1 MTIKSKLAMGL
12 WFLFIVILLL
22 GGLGS
27 YYLKINSDLSSR
39 VIKDNYESL
48 LYSRNMM
55 ESLDDPSLLQNPE
68 EIKEFEQQLILQEQ
82 NITELGEKELTS
94 QLRPYFAQLKNTD
107 PANTAALASC
117 RNLLKKTLY
126 KITDLNMQSIIR
138 KNKFA
143 RQDSNDAV
151 LYMAII
157 CTVSILIA
165 FTFILNFPGYI
176 AGPVRELTES
186 IKQIAARD
194 YSQRLHFKSDDEF
207 GELADAFN
215 AMAQKLDEYE
225 HSNLA
230 AIIFQKKRIETII
243 NNMQDAIIGFD
254 ENNKILF
261 ANHKSVGIL
270 GIPEKELLNQYAPDI
285 ALKNDLLRSLLNS
298 AHREQPLKIFAD
310 GKESYFTQE
319 NLQITSD
326 SKLIGHVIIL
336 KNITDFKEL
345 DAAKTNFIAT
355 ISHELKT
362 PISSIKMSLKLLED
376 ERVGT
381 VNEEQQ
387 KLIAHI
393 KDDSQR
399 LLKITGELLD
409 LTQVET
415 GNIQLHYQKT
425 KPREII
431 DYASAAMSFQ
441 AEQKG
446 VRFEIDCADV
456 LPELNID
463 MEKTAWVMLNLMAN
477 AVRYS
482 PDNSVVKIAA
492 TALKGDI
499 CFSVTD
505 QGKGIE
511 AKYREKI
518 FDKYFKIP
526 NGGSPGT
533 GLGLAISKEFIT
545 AQNGRIWVESEMG
558 KGSTFYFELPV
569 HYITYGDLSTQSS

>member
-1 MTIKSKLAMGL
+1 MTIKSKLALGL

-68 EIKEFEQQLILQEQ
+68 ELKEFEQQLILQEQ
-82 NITELGEKELTS
+82 NITEFGEKELTR
-94 QLRPYFAQLKNTD
+94 QLKVYFTQLKNTD
-107 PANTAALASC
+107 PGHLPALASC
-117 RNLLKKTLY
+117 KNLLKKTLY
-126 KITDLNMQSIIR
+126 KITDLNMQSIVR
-138 KNKFA
+138 KNKIA
-143 RQDSNDAV
+143 RQDSNNAV

-194 YSQRLHFKSDDEF
+194 YSQRLHFKSNDEF
-207 GELADAFN
+207 GELAEAFN

-225 HSNLA
+225 NSNLA
-230 AIIFQKKRIETII
+230 AIIFQKKRIEAII

-298 AHREQPLKIFAD
+298 TQREQPLKIFAD
-310 GKESYFTQE
+310 SKESYFTQE
-319 NLQITSD
+319 NLQITAD
-326 SKLIGHVIIL
+326 NKLIGHVIIL

-415 GNIQLHYQKT
+415 GNIQLHYHQT

-431 DYASAAMSFQ
+431 DYASSAMSFQ

-446 VRFEIDCADV
+446 VKFEIDCADI

-463 MEKTAWVMLNLMAN
+463 MEKTAWVMLNLIAN
-477 AVRYS
+477 ALRYS
-482 PDNSVVKIAA
+482 PENSMVKIAA
-492 TALKGDI
+492 KEINSNI

-545 AQNGRIWVESEMG
+545 AQNGTIWVESETG
-558 KGSTFYFELPV
+558 NGSTFFFELPV
-569 HYITYGDLSTQSS
+569 

>member
-68 EIKEFEQQLILQEQ
+68 EIKEFEQQLVLQEQ
-82 NITELGEKELTS
+82 NITELGEKDLTR
-94 QLRPYFAQLKNTD
+94 QLKAYFAQLKNTD
-107 PANTAALASC
+107 PVNTAALESC
-117 RNLLKKTLY
+117 KSLLKKTLY
-126 KITDLNMQSIIR
+126 KITDLNMQSIVR
-138 KNKFA
+138 KNKIA
-143 RQDSNDAV
+143 KQDSNDAV

-157 CTVSILIA
+157 CTVSVLIA
-165 FTFILNFPGYI
+165 FTFILNFPAYI

-207 GELADAFN
+207 GVLAEAFN
-215 AMAQKLDEYE
+215 TMAQKLDEYE

-230 AIIFQKKRIETII
+230 TIIFQKKRIETII

-261 ANHKSVGIL
+261 ANHKAVGIL
-270 GIPEKELLNQYAPDI
+270 GIPEKELLNKYAPDI

-298 AHREQPLKIFAD
+298 VQRDQPLKIFAD

-326 SKLIGHVIIL
+326 NKLIGHVIIL

-345 DAAKTNFIAT
+345 DAARTNFIAT

-425 KPREII
+425 QAREII
-431 DYASAAMSFQ
+431 DYASNAISFQ

-446 VRFEIDCADV
+446 VKIAIDCPDTLASLHV
-456 LPELNID
+456 D
-463 MEKTAWVMLNLMAN
+463 MEKTAWVMLNLLAN

-482 PDNSVVKIAA
+482 PDNA
-492 TALKGDI
+492 TVRITATETSGNI
-499 CFSVTD
+499 RFSVTD
-505 QGKGIE
+505 EGKGIE
-511 AKYREKI
+511 TRYKEKV
-518 FDKYFKIP
+518 FDKYFKVP
-526 NGGSPGT
+526 NGGSQGT

-545 AQNGRIWVESEMG
+545 AQNGRIWVENG
-558 KGSTFYFELPV
+558 ADKGSVFFFELPV
-569 HYITYGDLSTQSS
+569 